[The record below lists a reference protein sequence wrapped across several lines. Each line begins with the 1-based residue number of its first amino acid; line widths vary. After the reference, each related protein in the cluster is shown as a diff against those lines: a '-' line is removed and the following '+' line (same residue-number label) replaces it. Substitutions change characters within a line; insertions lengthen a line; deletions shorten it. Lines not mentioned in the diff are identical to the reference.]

1 MGIEELVYIDE
12 NGYFFADYPAFLDWL
27 QTEYRGI
34 YGEDVYLEPDSQ
46 DGQLLA
52 VFALALYE
60 TAALGAAVYA
70 SFSPSSAR
78 GVGLSRNVKING
90 LERRSATYSEVELTI
105 VGVAGTVLSD
115 AQAEDTLG
123 QKWLIPTVTIPI
135 SGTVDVTARAEN
147 LGAVQASPNTV
158 NKIFTPTLGWQ
169 TVNNSA
175 AAVPGVPVET
185 DFELRR
191 RQAISTANPS
201 RTVLEGTEGAVANL
215 SGVTKTKA
223 YENDTDTTDANG
235 IPSHSIEIFALG
247 GDDVEIAQTIALHKT
262 PGTGTFGTT
271 TELVSDSRGMP
282 LNISFSRPVQAIINV
297 EITIATNSFWNPDFE
312 PLIQERV
319 ADFINA
325 LRVGDAVLLSRLFA
339 PAYLLGDPGNSYDIV
354 LIEISEGA
362 DPVGPANV
370 ILDYDEY
377 AFCDA
382 ETNVTLIVT

>member
-1 MGIEELVYIDE
+1 MSISDLVYIDE
-12 NGYFFADYPAFLDWL
+12 NGYFYADYPAFLAWL
-27 QTEYRGI
+27 QGKYREI

-46 DGQLLA
+46 DGQFLA
-52 VFALALYE
+52 VLALAFYE
-60 TAALGAAVYA
+60 TAALGGSVYS
-70 SFSPSSAR
+70 SFSPSSAQ

-90 LERRSATYSEVELTI
+90 LERRSATFSEVQLTI
-105 VGVAGTVLSD
+105 VGVAGTVLTD

-135 SGTVDVTARAEN
+135 SGTVSVTAVAEE
-147 LGAVQASPNTV
+147 LGDIQAAPSTV

-169 TVNNSA
+169 SVNNPS

-215 SGVTKTKA
+215 SGVTKTRA
-223 YENDTDTTDANG
+223 YENDTASTDGNG
-235 IPSHSIEIFALG
+235 IPAHSIEIFALG
-247 GDDVEIAQTIALHKT
+247 GDDMEIATTIARHKT

-271 TELVSDSRGMP
+271 TELVTDSRGMP
-282 LNISFSRPVQAIINV
+282 LNISFSRPVQAVINV
-297 EITIATNSFWNPDFE
+297 EITLAANSFWNPDYE
-312 PLIQERV
+312 PLIQDRV

-339 PAYLLGDPGNSYDIV
+339 PAYLEGDAGNSYDIV
-354 LIEISEGA
+354 SIEISEGA
-362 DPVGPANV
+362 DPVGPSNV
-370 ILDYDEY
+370 VLDYDEY
-377 AFCDA
+377 PFCDA
-382 ETNVTLIVT
+382 ATNVTLIVT